1 MPPDGAPNV
10 VIVLADDLGY
20 SDLGC
25 FGSEI
30 ATPRIDSLARDGVQF
45 TNFHAQ
51 PSCSPTRASLLTGQ
65 ECHTAGFGFPAQF
78 DPGFPGYAME
88 LPRDVVSAAEVFRAN
103 GYTTFMSGKWHL
115 SREADSAPGGS
126 RQSWPLQ
133 RGFDR
138 FYGFLDGFTDYHHP
152 HQLIVDNS
160 PLAVNDYPDGYYLSD
175 DLTDRAIEMVRD
187 AHATNPTKPFFLYLA
202 HGAVHAPLQAKPD
215 DIDRYVDR
223 YHVGWDS
230 IRAERFARQRDL
242 GVVGADTQLPGR
254 NTEAG
259 NEVVAWDDLTDDER
273 TLYARYM
280 AVYAAMVDNFDQNV
294 GRVLD
299 ALDELGAREN
309 TIVIVL
315 SDNGAS
321 REGGANGTT
330 TYLEGLHGTGVVDIA
345 ADLERLD
352 LVGSSQVQ
360 AHYPRGWAM
369 ACNTPY
375 RLYKITTHAGGH
387 QVPFVMS
394 WPRGI
399 TTTGVRGQYAHVVDV
414 LPTLMAMI
422 GLESLDQRDGAS
434 ARPMAGTNF
443 VRVIADPTAPSTHTR
458 QHYES
463 IGSRGYY
470 QDGWEV
476 VSLHQIGAR
485 FEDTAW
491 ELYNLNDDPTETNDL
506 AAAHPAHVEE
516 LADAFDH
523 AAWESHVY
531 PLTDDF
537 LLFAAARPP
546 SDDALLQ
553 PLRLT
558 PGQHTV
564 DRYRSA
570 KLIQNRSFSIDVE
583 LDFTSGDRGIVVSH
597 GSLGGGYELSIE
609 NDELVWTH
617 NANGT
622 ERQLRGGPIPPGTR
636 HLTAD
641 VHTQPRG
648 RWTIALRADED
659 ILATADEFVA
669 FVGMAPLEG
678 IDVGRSRRSP
688 VSWNRHRNHGPFA
701 YRGTVRAV
709 TYVAGDLA
717 PDAPEAILLQRRQRL
732 TTFD

>member
-1 MPPDGAPNV
+1 
-10 VIVLADDLGY
+10 
-20 SDLGC
+20 
-25 FGSEI
+25 
-30 ATPRIDSLARDGVQF
+30 
-45 TNFHAQ
+45 
-51 PSCSPTRASLLTGQ
+51 
-65 ECHTAGFGFPAQF
+65 
-78 DPGFPGYAME
+78 
-88 LPRDVVSAAEVFRAN
+88 
-103 GYTTFMSGKWHL
+103 
-115 SREADSAPGGS
+115 
-126 RQSWPLQ
+126 
-133 RGFDR
+133 
-138 FYGFLDGFTDYHHP
+138 
-152 HQLIVDNS
+152 
-160 PLAVNDYPDGYYLSD
+160 
-175 DLTDRAIEMVRD
+175 
-187 AHATNPTKPFFLYLA
+187 
-202 HGAVHAPLQAKPD
+202 
-215 DIDRYVDR
+215 
-223 YHVGWDS
+223 
-230 IRAERFARQRDL
+230 
-242 GVVGADTQLPGR
+242 
-254 NTEAG
+254 
-259 NEVVAWDDLTDDER
+259 
-273 TLYARYM
+273 
-280 AVYAAMVDNFDQNV
+280 
-294 GRVLD
+294 
-299 ALDELGAREN
+299 
-309 TIVIVL
+309 
-315 SDNGAS
+315 
-321 REGGANGTT
+321 
-330 TYLEGLHGTGVVDIA
+330 
-345 ADLERLD
+345 
-352 LVGSSQVQ
+352 
-360 AHYPRGWAM
+360 
-369 ACNTPY
+369 
-375 RLYKITTHAGGH
+375 
-387 QVPFVMS
+387 
-394 WPRGI
+394 PRGI